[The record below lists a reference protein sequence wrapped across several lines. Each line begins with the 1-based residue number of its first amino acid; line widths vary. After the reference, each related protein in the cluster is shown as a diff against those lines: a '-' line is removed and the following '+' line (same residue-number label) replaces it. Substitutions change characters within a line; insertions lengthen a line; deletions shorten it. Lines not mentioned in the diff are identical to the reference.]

1 MLRTLSE
8 GIALVILVIL
18 VFLRDWRSTI
28 VAMVAIPVSVIA
40 SFMVMAVFGASINV
54 LTLLAIVLAIGIVVD
69 DAIVEIENIHRRIE
83 DGQPPLLAA
92 FDGAREIGFA
102 VIATTA
108 TLMAVF
114 VPLAF
119 MTGNTGRLFREFA
132 ITLAAAIFF
141 SGVVARTLTPMMCSK
156 LMVPAHGRIQRCTE
170 PVFEGM
176 NSGYRWLLVARP
188 ARSRS

>member
-1 MLRTLSE
+1 MLQTLAE

-28 VAMVAIPVSVIA
+28 VAMVAIPVSIIA
-40 SFMVMAVFGASINV
+40 AFMVMSFFGASINV

-69 DAIVEIENIHRRIE
+69 DAIVEIENVHRRIE
-83 DGQPPLLAA
+83 DGQPPLLAS

-119 MTGNTGRLFREFA
+119 MTGNTGKLFREFA
-132 ITLAAAIFF
+132 HHACRRRSSSPA
-141 SGVVARTLTPMMCSK
+141 SSRAR
-156 LMVPAHGRIQRCTE
+156 
-170 PVFEGM
+170 
-176 NSGYRWLLVARP
+176 
-188 ARSRS
+188 